1 MRKSMKKPGNLSTQ
15 LTASSLNRINN
26 CLPFFPG
33 ADETSKFTAAELLEI
48 LECSLPLTWR
58 QKFDLDGYIPTDHSK
73 AQLIIACE
81 AIERSQ
87 GVEKEEKTGE
97 ATSKK
102 VKFAKKDGSN
112 AKHEGKTKFM
122 NFYCSFHKKNA
133 THDSADCYTL
143 KNKEKNGSKPI
154 KKTFSNKG
162 LCQEINF
169 LAQSSSKEKVLDMYL
184 TCLNGEKA
192 KLKKGKKNL
201 KKQLILILIEPVS
214 ILKINKDNEKT
225 EEEEAFLKTI
235 NAQEDS
241 EEISDN

>member
-1 MRKSMKKPGNLSTQ
+1 MVDRG
-15 LTASSLNRINN
+15 
-26 CLPFFPG
+26 
-33 ADETSKFTAAELLEI
+33 
-48 LECSLPLTWR
+48 
-58 QKFDLDGYIPTDHSK
+58 
-73 AQLIIACE
+73 
-81 AIERSQ
+81 
-87 GVEKEEKTGE
+87 
-97 ATSKK
+97 
-102 VKFAKKDGSN
+102 
-112 AKHEGKTKFM
+112 
-122 NFYCSFHKKNA
+122 
-133 THDSADCYTL
+133 L

-192 KLKKGKKNL
+192 KLKKGKKKP
-201 KKQLILILIEPVS
+201 KKKVDSDSDSDTSMAVIELVS

-225 EEEEAFLKTI
+225 EEEEAFRKTI